1 MQIRFEGRIFFSSNK
16 SCIQKVFSIALVRE
30 TLRVSLH
37 LFWTWPSTKNFYEI
51 TEDSSFSVISSEHTN
66 HNISWTE
73 CVNSLYNRRNIS
85 GQGQSKL
92 PFSTSKICAEF
103 KETSFAAAQRIQFL
117 AVTLI
122 NHDPVSNR
130 EETVESSEAVSRT
143 SSGNSSV
150 GFRINKTNR
159 LVVFNYPTSTFITN
173 KFQVPKTTTNTG
185 IKTQGSY
192 FKKVILNRN
201 PKEKL
206 Q

>member
-103 KETSFAAAQRIQFL
+103 KKTSFAAAQRIQFL

-143 SSGNSSV
+143 SQETQVSVLELTKQIGLLSSTIQPV
-150 GFRINKTNR
+150 LSLQINFRYLKQQQIQALKHR
-159 LVVFNYPTSTFITN
+159 VHIS
-173 KFQVPKTTTNTG
+173 
-185 IKTQGSY
+185 
-192 FKKVILNRN
+192 KKLF
-201 PKEKL
+201 
-206 Q
+206 